1 MEVLE
6 GGFLAHPHGGDLAL
20 LHLGLAADAY
30 DVSVAYRGR
39 HTVAVAGQGKI
50 RVPRG
55 GHPDIALDVLLGGD
69 GGAAG
74 DGADQ
79 RHLHHGGQRLKARGT
94 GAGRV
99 QPQQSGGSGLQRL
112 RQLLHF
118 GLGQIVD
125 AFFQLGDGGT
135 GAVAHAPGKLL
146 LRKTQL
152 LPAQTDTGGQI
163 RHDSSPENYVLWC
176 TIQCSALS
184 IAKNFLKINNYRA
197 FWKL

>member
-1 MEVLE
+1 MPNTGCSFLSLSYRPSAKPHGLALDVQLRKLLSGVEHGRADGGVIGQQHHGIALPVEVLE

-74 DGADQ
+74 DAAHQ
-79 RHLHHGGQRLKARGT
+79 RYPH
-94 GAGRV
+94 
-99 QPQQSGGSGLQRL
+99 
-112 RQLLHF
+112 HF
-118 GLGQIVD
+118 GQGLKPRRDKRSVSQPHQPCG
-125 AFFQLGDGGT
+125 
-135 GAVAHAPGKLL
+135 GAVCMELL
-146 LRKTQL
+146 
-152 LPAQTDTGGQI
+152 QI
-163 RHDSSPENYVLWC
+163 CP
-176 TIQCSALS
+176 
-184 IAKNFLKINNYRA
+184 
-197 FWKL
+197 